1 MFRRT
6 VNPDSREADY
16 ACDRRTVYDGAA
28 TCLEHLGDFVLHR
41 KPDAFDID
49 VHHRIEVGFS
59 MIDKRRLHVTFDA
72 GVVEGEIETAAY
84 LHGMLDQR
92 LNLGCNH
99 DVGPL
104 EAGYSTGLMDYRHC
118 FLATLDVAITD
129 HDLRPFAGK
138 RHRRRATDS
147 RSAASYQC
155 NF

>member
-59 MIDKRRLHVTFDA
+59 MIDKRRLQVALDA
-72 GVVEGEIETAAY
+72 CVVEGEIETATCFDC
-84 LHGMLDQR
+84 MFDQC
-92 LNLGCNH
+92 LNLGGDH
-99 DVGPL
+99 DIGPL
-104 EAGYSTGLMDYRHC
+104 EAGHSTSLTDHRDC

-129 HDLRPFAGK
+129 H
-138 RHRRRATDS
+138 
-147 RSAASYQC
+147 
-155 NF
+155 